1 MKFPTCFKRKREK
14 YGKNITPTRRAGA
27 EDIVGPGL
35 LESMPMIFG
44 ESLSKRNQLRPFTRS
59 ARRRKT
65 ALFVPIE
72 LDEGRSTQIELNEG
86 RSRSIEVNECRSR
99 SIELDRVSSSSIE
112 VNRGSSSSIEVNRV
126 SSSSIQMSSNELD
139 RAGKKKEPHALQCH
153 VAAVNSCS
161 FPSTQQKPTNMVRR
175 PTLQFAALATPT

>member
-27 EDIVGPGL
+27 VDIVGPGPL
-35 LESMPMIFG
+35 GCMTMIFG
-44 ESLSKRNQLRPFTRS
+44 ESLSKRNQLRPSTTT
-59 ARRRKT
+59 ARGRKT

-99 SIELDRVSSSSIE
+99 SIELDRVSSSSIK
-112 VNRGSSSSIEVNRV
+112 VNRVSSSSIEVNRV
-126 SSSSIQMSSNELD
+126 SSSSIQMSPNELD
-139 RAGKKKEPHALQCH
+139 RANKKETARPPVPRGSRGQLLI
-153 VAAVNSCS
+153 S
-161 FPSTQQKPTNMVRR
+161 FNTTEANQHG
-175 PTLQFAALATPT
+175 TPTDVAFRRA